1 MPEDRLK
8 NVRKEWE
15 CNMVGEWL
23 VKKVKK
29 LDKALVRMLC
39 QSVSILRSTQDE
51 KTILDILSQEN
62 KLSFSQFLSE
72 EIRKEVQQFI
82 ERDLTKQHNLELTAP
97 PWDKELDQAIQNYR
111 VIASEL
117 QQAINQS
124 EPKVQE

>member
-62 KLSFSQFLSE
+62 KLSFS
-72 EIRKEVQQFI
+72 
-82 ERDLTKQHNLELTAP
+82 
-97 PWDKELDQAIQNYR
+97 
-111 VIASEL
+111 
-117 QQAINQS
+117 
-124 EPKVQE
+124 